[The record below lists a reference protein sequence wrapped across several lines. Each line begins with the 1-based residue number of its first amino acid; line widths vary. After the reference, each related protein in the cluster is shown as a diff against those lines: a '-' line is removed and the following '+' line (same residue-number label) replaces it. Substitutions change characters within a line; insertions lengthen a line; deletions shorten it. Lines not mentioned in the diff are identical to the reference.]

1 MPLISVRL
9 YAELTSRNTEEY
21 RKLEF
26 NGHNTALVSIKISQ
40 VGCSKLDDLS
50 LSLLC
55 QVTIPSNHSR
65 RELTYYQNNYEL
77 EKEGKEES
85 LRFLGD
91 RFFFFF
97 PLQKQAEYT
106 KIGTCPLPQAPH
118 THTLSYIHQRI
129 HCINSLIGSQFLYLS

>member
-97 PLQKQAEYT
+97 LCKSRQSTQK
-106 KIGTCPLPQAPH
+106 LAPVPYHRHH
-118 THTLSYIHQRI
+118 THIPSPTSIKEFTA
-129 HCINSLIGSQFLYLS
+129 LIP